1 MQSNIG
7 GTLAAASLIV
17 LASLATYGQQ
27 LSINSTV
34 NTEDTSVNVLE
45 SSLPDAPSAC
55 TEDASAAPPES
66 APPVS
71 PGSSRG
77 PAPAGRGGW
86 SEFHAADAR
95 LWGMTGL
102 LGASSIANVE
112 LSLRCTWQH
121 SCAYVP
127 VPLRRRAALYGI
139 GLPTDAGLSYV
150 TLRMKASRWRFWW
163 LPDALAT
170 AANGYVGV
178 HAAHRLR

>member
-7 GTLAAASLIV
+7 GTLAAAGLIV

-27 LSINSTV
+27 LSKNSNIITR
-34 NTEDTSVNVLE
+34 DASVNVLE
-45 SSLPDAPSAC
+45 SSLPDPPSA
-55 TEDASAAPPES
+55 SAEGAPAVPPEL

-86 SEFHAADAR
+86 SEWPAADAK

-139 GLPTDAGLSYV
+139 GLPTDAGLSYL
-150 TLRMKASRWRFWW
+150 TLRMKADRSRFWW

-170 AANGYVGV
+170 AANAYVGV